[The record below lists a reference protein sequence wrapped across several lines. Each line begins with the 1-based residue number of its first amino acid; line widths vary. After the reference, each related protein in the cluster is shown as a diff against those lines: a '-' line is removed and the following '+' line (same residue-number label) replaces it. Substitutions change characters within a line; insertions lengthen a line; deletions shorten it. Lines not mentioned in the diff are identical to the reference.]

1 MTNFFKHGGPP
12 RTQREFA
19 KAAMDCIE
27 GGAYTHATI
36 LIEKIRN
43 GDVRRE
49 LLVLLDAKKSQP
61 VAKRRR

>member
-1 MTNFFKHGGPP
+1 
-12 RTQREFA
+12 
-19 KAAMDCIE
+19 MDCIE